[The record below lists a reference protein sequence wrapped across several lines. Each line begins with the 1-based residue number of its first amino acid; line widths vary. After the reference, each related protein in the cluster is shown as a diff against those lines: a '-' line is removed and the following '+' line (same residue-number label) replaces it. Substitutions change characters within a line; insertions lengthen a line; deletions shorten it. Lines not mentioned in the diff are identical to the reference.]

1 MIRSPIRPIVCSTTR
16 PTVHSTIRPT
26 VHSTTR
32 PTVHSTIRPMLR
44 SAIHSIFC
52 TLRADKG
59 NVESALTLIPLMI
72 LFLSVLQ
79 VGVGV
84 YGRITADAI
93 TQGSVA
99 RQAMGI
105 ASAAIVA
112 EGSGQGNTSEGSSN
126 FPTDNSGDAATSSNS
141 SNSTLSELLSVGS
154 IVAVPLPG
162 GGSMD
167 IAHSSNS
174 IPAISPLMPSSDAI
188 SSVGIAVQE

>member
-1 MIRSPIRPIVCSTTR
+1 MIRSSTC
-16 PTVHSTIRPT
+16 PT

-32 PTVHSTIRPMLR
+32 PIVCSTIHPIVRTLR
-44 SAIHSIFC
+44 SE
-52 TLRADKG
+52 KG

-99 RQAMGI
+99 RQAMGV

-112 EGSGQGNTSEGSSN
+112 EGSGQGNTSGGSSN
-126 FPTDNSGDAATSSNS
+126 VQGGNSGNTADSSNS
-141 SNSTLSELLSVGS
+141 SNSTLSELLSIGS

-174 IPAISPLMPSSDAI
+174 IPAISPLMPNSDAI

>member
-1 MIRSPIRPIVCSTTR
+1 MIRLSTCPTFHPTIRSMLR
-16 PTVHSTIRPT
+16 PTIHS
-26 VHSTTR
+26 
-32 PTVHSTIRPMLR
+32 MLR
-44 SAIHSIFC
+44 STIHSIFC
-52 TLRADKG
+52 TLRSEKG

-84 YGRITADAI
+84 YGRITSDAI

-99 RQAMGI
+99 RQAMGV
-105 ASAAIVA
+105 ASATIVA
-112 EGSGQGNTSEGSSN
+112 EGSEQGNSSEGSSN
-126 FPTDNSGDAATSSNS
+126 AQTDNSGDAATSSNS
-141 SNSTLSELLSVGS
+141 SNSVLSELLSVGS
-154 IVAVPLPG
+154 VVAVPLPG

-174 IPAISPLMPSSDAI
+174 IPAISPLMPNSDAI